1 MIYQKSDAEQDVME
15 VQDVAEVV
23 AERQGSM
30 VTISI
35 DRPSARNAIALSTMV
50 ALQEVLDRVT
60 AEETSVLILRGAG
73 DRAFVSGG
81 DLKELSRLRTVEQAS
96 AMAAQMRQLLDQVA
110 NLPMPTIAAIN
121 GHALGGGAEVAVA
134 CDLRIAVDE
143 ATMAFNQAQLAIMP
157 AWGGVERLV
166 QLVGRSTAMEMLL
179 SKKRLTAQQAQQIG
193 LVNRIAPRGEFERDV
208 EDLAS
213 SIADIPVPVARAI
226 KAVVNE
232 ARPNSHPKSEHTA
245 VRAFAELWAA
255 DSHWEAVERLQETKA
270 RQSHRGRQ

>member
-1 MIYQKSDAEQDVME
+1 M
-15 VQDVAEVV
+15 AEVE

-35 DRPSARNAIALSTMV
+35 DRPAARNAIALSTMG
-50 ALQEVLDRVT
+50 ALRETLDRVT
-60 AEETSVLILRGAG
+60 AEEISVLILRGAG

-81 DLKELSRLRTVEQAS
+81 DLKELATLRTTEEAS
-96 AMAAQMRQLLDQVA
+96 AMAVQMRQLLDRVA

-134 CDLRIAVDE
+134 CDLRVAVDD

-179 SKKRLTAQQAQQIG
+179 SRSRLTAEEAHRVG
-193 LVNRIAPRGEFERDV
+193 LVNRVVPRRDFEQDV
-208 EDLAS
+208 EDFAS
-213 SIADIPVPVARAI
+213 AIAEIPAPVAKAI
-226 KAVVNE
+226 KATVNE
-232 ARPNSHPKSEHTA
+232 ACPNSHPKSEVAA

-255 DSHWEAVERLQETKA
+255 DAHWEAVERLQAAKA
-270 RQSHRGRQ
+270 TRANGEDR